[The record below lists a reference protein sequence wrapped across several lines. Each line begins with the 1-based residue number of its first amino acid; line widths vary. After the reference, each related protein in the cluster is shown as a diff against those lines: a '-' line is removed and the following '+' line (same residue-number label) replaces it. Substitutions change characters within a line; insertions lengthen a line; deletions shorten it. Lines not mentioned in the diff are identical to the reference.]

1 MIRYIIKRLL
11 MMIPVILGVLAIVFI
26 LNEATPGDAATS
38 ILGTEATEEQ
48 LQELREELGLNRPAI
63 VRYGEY
69 AWNLFTKGDF
79 GTSYTT
85 NEPVRDEIFS
95 RYPTTLRLAFLS
107 VAVAVLIG
115 IPLGVVAA
123 VKQYTWLDNL
133 TMTVSLLGVS
143 IPPFWLGLMS
153 IWIFSVTLGW
163 LPGSGLGMGWRS
175 WVLPVL
181 TIGISSA
188 ATIARV
194 TRSSMLEVIR
204 QDYIRTAKAK
214 GQKPLAIIIG
224 HGLRNALIP
233 IITVIGTQIGVQLGG
248 AVLAETVF
256 ALPGLGSYMVG
267 AVKGRNYPVVQG
279 GVVFL
284 SIVYSLVNLGVDIV
298 YTLIDPSLKTM
309 FQTKGRRATRKLIKK
324 QLEEA
329 M

>member
-1 MIRYIIKRLL
+1 MLRYVIKRLF
-11 MMIPVILGVLAIVFI
+11 MMIPVILGVLAIAFI
-26 LNEATPGDAATS
+26 LNEATPGDAATT

-48 LQELREELGLNRPAI
+48 LFELREELGLNRSPI
-63 VRYGEY
+63 IRYAEY
-69 AWNLFTKGDF
+69 AWNLFTKADF

-85 NEPVRDEIFS
+85 NEPVRDEILS
-95 RYPTTLRLAFLS
+95 RYPTTLKLAFLS
-107 VAVAVLIG
+107 VLVAVLIG
-115 IPLGVVAA
+115 IPLGVIAA

-153 IWIFSVTLGW
+153 ILVFSVTW
-163 LPGSGLGMGWRS
+163 KILPGSGLGMGWKS
-175 WVLPVL
+175 WVLPVI

-204 QDYIRTAKAK
+204 QDYMRTAKAK
-214 GQKPLAIIIG
+214 GQRPFIIIIG

-233 IITVIGTQIGVQLGG
+233 IITVIGAQIGVQLGG

-256 ALPGLGSYMVG
+256 ALPGLGSYMLS
-267 AVKGRNYPVVQG
+267 AIKGRNYPVVQG

-284 SIVYSLVNLGVDIV
+284 SIVYSLVNLIVDIV
-298 YTLIDPSLKTM
+298 YTIIDPSLKTM
-309 FQTKGRRATRKLIKK
+309 FRTKGRRATRKQIMA
-324 QLEEA
+324 QLEGEL
-329 M
+329 